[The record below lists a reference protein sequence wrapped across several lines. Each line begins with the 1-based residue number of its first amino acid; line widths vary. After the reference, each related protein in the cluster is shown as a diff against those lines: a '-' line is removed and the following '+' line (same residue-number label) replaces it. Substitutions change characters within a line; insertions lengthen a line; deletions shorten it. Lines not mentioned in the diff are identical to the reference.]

1 MVHAP
6 SEAKFNSAYYLQVV
20 EHLFKENCFATG
32 RFVALG
38 RVVNL
43 AELRCP
49 LFLLAAQNDDVV
61 APGRY
66 LRLSI

>member
-1 MVHAP
+1 
-6 SEAKFNSAYYLQVV
+6 LQVV

-43 AELRCP
+43 AEHRA
-49 LFLLAAQNDDVV
+49 LALALSGVV
-61 APGRY
+61 RKY
-66 LRLSI
+66 IS